1 MTEHHEQPPGGT
13 SRGGSRRRK
22 WAWVALGAIVALV
35 MCVDVTI
42 TGPRVHV
49 RWDETVSTGD
59 REALE
64 REHDLRRG
72 VPDGRTWQYELG
84 DRSLENIRAL
94 VGEAAVEDTAYI
106 DRDTMTVGGR
116 DVQVTVWYPFSGLVD
131 RPSALVPLHR
141 SLWLVLA
148 GGLLLWAAHAVTT
161 TRARRNVVVV
171 ALLLVG
177 TLAVAFPFSPSSVR
191 MGGSA
196 DHVQSRADFESW
208 FGGRVR
214 FEKHLSQALL
224 LQMYVRLEPTEAAPE
239 RAVVAMSRGASLWFL
254 LGALAIG
261 VLERWSV
268 VVVRYLGLVLLAPAA
283 LLYFGWREFGYLSLS
298 VMAFPLLYRGLR
310 TGGARLEAG
319 SALAGLGA
327 ALHGVGLVALVGTWL
342 AAWGAPGPLRDR
354 VERALRVLAWGTT
367 AYLGWVFIYV
377 VVVNLRVEP
386 SPETFSSWRPWLVDE
401 VRERRVSTAIL
412 SMTGVR
418 DILMSAWVVGV
429 PLLAVAMSMWRQYAD
444 DVRTVLWY
452 IPPSIAFLVLRWP
465 FEGVGGGID
474 LVIAGFPAIY
484 ALAWVC
490 AHDPKRTKIAA
501 VLLISAHYAFWRV
514 VLDDQFLPLRTD

>member
-1 MTEHHEQPPGGT
+1 MAVHLDQALSGIKH
-13 SRGGSRRRK
+13 GGSRWRM
-22 WAWVALGAIVALV
+22 WAWGALGVIVALV

-49 RWDETVSTGD
+49 RWQANISAGD
-59 REALE
+59 RVVLE
-64 REHDLRRG
+64 REHDLRNG

-84 DRSLENIRAL
+84 DRSRENIRAL
-94 VGEAAVEDTAYI
+94 VEDPAVEDTAYL
-106 DRDTMTVGGR
+106 DRDTMTAEGR
-116 DVQVTVWYPFSGLVD
+116 EVRIAVWDPFSGMVD
-131 RPSALVPLHR
+131 RPSDLLSLHR

-148 GGLLLWAAHAVTT
+148 GGFVLWAARALT
-161 TRARRNVVVV
+161 TRARRNVTVA
-171 ALLLVG
+171 ALLLIG
-177 TLAVAFPFSPSSVR
+177 TLAVVFPFSPSLVT

-196 DHVQSRADFESW
+196 DHVRSRADFESW

-214 FEKHLSQALL
+214 FEKHLSQTLL
-224 LQMYVRLEPTEAAPE
+224 FQMYLRLEPTEAAPE
-239 RAVVAMSRGASLWFL
+239 RAVVAMSRGATVWFL

-283 LLYFGWREFGYLSLS
+283 LLYFGWRELGYLPLS
-298 VMAFPLLYRGLR
+298 VAAFPLLFRGLK

-319 SALAGLGA
+319 GALAGFGA
-327 ALHGVGLVALVGTWL
+327 ALHGSGLVALAGTWL
-342 AAWGAPGPLRDR
+342 AAGGAPGRFRARIER
-354 VERALRVLAWGTT
+354 VLRVLAWGTT
-367 AYLGWVFIYV
+367 AYLGWVLLYV
-377 VVVNLRVEP
+377 VVLHLRVEP

-401 VRERRVSTAIL
+401 VRERRVSGAIL
-412 SMTGVR
+412 SATGVR
-418 DILMSAWVVGV
+418 DLLMSAWVVGA
-429 PLLAVAMSMWRQYAD
+429 PLLAVALSMWRRYAYELR
-444 DVRTVLWY
+444 VLLWY

-474 LVIAGFPAIY
+474 LVVAGFPAIY